1 MDFGFDP
8 ARFFRMQCISPG
20 VLPHCSLPVCS
31 RIPLSLVRN
40 EWSRWRAPATL
51 LLAVLAVL
59 AGVGAGA
66 ARGAGA
72 DDLDFFEKKIRPV
85 LVERCYE
92 CHSAEGKTKAGLR
105 LDTPEGWKEGGDSGP
120 AVIAGNVDQSPLIKA
135 IRYSGLDFEAM
146 PPKSALPAAEVAL
159 LEEWVRRGAPAP
171 AGPVGAVRTKQVGLS
186 LDAGRKFW
194 AFIPPVDSPLPRSK
208 MEKWARTDVDR
219 FIAAKWTEKGLQPA
233 ADADRATF
241 FRRVSFDLLGFP
253 PAPEELAAFERDSRP
268 DAREQLIDRLLS
280 SRHFGERWGRQWLD
294 VARFAE
300 SSGGGRTL
308 LFKDAWRYRDYV
320 IDAFNRDLPF
330 DQFIREQIAGDLLPH
345 ASPDER
351 ARRLMATAFLA
362 LGPTN
367 YEEQNKD
374 ALRMDIVDEQLDVIG
389 KGFLGMT
396 IGCARCHDHKFDPIP
411 TQDYYA
417 LAGILRSTHT
427 LHNYTDNVAKW
438 VDVPLPADAEIQ
450 QQLAEHEAKVAELN
464 GTIAKLRRASKA
476 PAAAGKRVVPTELDG
491 AVIDDA
497 QALVV
502 GNWKGSTFSGGYVGE
517 GYLTDNNDGKGA
529 KTVTFTPAIAQS
541 GRYEVRL
548 AYTALAN
555 RATNVPV
562 TILHADGENVVV
574 VNQREAPAL
583 GGRFHSLG
591 KFRFEKEGQGY
602 VLISNEGTDGYVV
615 VDALQVVPAD
625 DGKESAALVAAA
637 TSDDPKVKSNAA
649 ELRRLEAELKK
660 LTAGAPQ
667 RPLTMGVKEAVG
679 EIGDTEIRIRGVAR
693 NLGAKVPR
701 GFLQVAQQKPPQ
713 FRPDESGRRELAEWI
728 ASADNPL
735 TARVIVNRIWA
746 GLMGAGLV
754 RTVDNFGTT
763 GELPSHPELLDHL
776 ARRFVASGWSMKQL
790 VRDIVLTRT
799 YGLATTP
806 NAEAAQADPD
816 NRLLSHAR
824 RRRLDAEQIR
834 DAILWAGGKLDLT
847 FGGPNLAAPGVAMP
861 TSEYGHVFTDTR
873 RSVYTPAFRNR
884 RLELFEVF
892 DFADIN
898 APIAQRSV
906 TTVAPQALYL
916 MNHPFVIEQ
925 AKAAAITTLQVAGD
939 DGARID
945 HAYRRTLGRLP
956 TRAEREL
963 SLRFVQSARAEGA
976 VDAPTVEVWSQLQQS
991 LFASVDFRYLN

>member
-1 MDFGFDP
+1 MRLTT
-8 ARFFRMQCISPG
+8 ARR
-20 VLPHCSLPVCS
+20 
-31 RIPLSLVRN
+31 
-40 EWSRWRAPATL
+40 
-51 LLAVLAVL
+51 LLAALITVA
-59 AGVGAGA
+59 GAGF
-66 ARGAGA
+66 ARGAETN
-72 DDLDFFEKKIRPV
+72 DLDFFERKIRPL
-85 LVERCYE
+85 LVDRCYE

-105 LDTPEGWKEGGDSGP
+105 LDTPEGWLAGGDSGP
-120 AVIAGNVDQSPLIKA
+120 AVIPGSVERSPLIKA

-146 PPKSALPAAEVAL
+146 PPKSALSGDEVAL
-159 LEEWVRRGAPAP
+159 LEEWVKRGAPAP
-171 AGPVGAVRTKQVGLS
+171 AGHASAVRAKQVGLS

-194 AFIPPVDSPLPRSK
+194 AFVPPAQPAVPRSR
-208 MEKWARTDVDR
+208 MDAWARTDSDR
-219 FIAAKWTEKGLQPA
+219 FIGAKWQEKGLQPA
-233 ADADRATF
+233 PDADRATF
-241 FRRVSFDLLGFP
+241 FRRLSFDLLGLP
-253 PAPEELAAFERDSRP
+253 PAPDELDAFVRDSRP
-268 DAREQLIDRLLS
+268 DARAQVIDRMLA

-320 IDAFNRDLPF
+320 IDAFNRDVPF

-345 ASPDER
+345 SSPEER
-351 ARRLMATAFLA
+351 ARQLTATAFLA

-374 ALRMDIVDEQLDVIG
+374 ALRMDVVDEQLDLIG
-389 KGFLGMT
+389 KGLLGMT
-396 IGCARCHDHKFDPIP
+396 IGCARCHDHKFDPVP

-438 VDVPLPADAEIQ
+438 VDVPLPTDLQTEKEI
-450 QQLAEHEAKVAELN
+450 AAHEAKVAEL
-464 GTIAKLRRASKA
+464 TPQIAKQRRLAKG
-476 PAAAGKRVVPTELDG
+476 AGGDKRVAATELAG
-491 AVIDDA
+491 LVIDDSK
-497 QALVV
+497 ALVV
-502 GNWKGSTFSGGYVGE
+502 GNWKGSTTTAGFVGE
-517 GYLTDNNDGKGA
+517 GYLTDNNEGKGT

-548 AYTALAN
+548 AYTAFGN

-574 VNQREAPAL
+574 VNQREAPVS
-583 GGRFHSLG
+583 GSFHSLG

-602 VLISNEGTDGYVV
+602 VLVSNEGTDGFVV

-625 DGKESAALVAAA
+625 DAKETVVAAA
-637 TSDDPKVKSNAA
+637 ATGGADDAKSRAHAA
-649 ELRRLEAELKK
+649 ELRRLEAELKR
-660 LTAGAPQ
+660 LTAAAPERQ
-667 RPLTMGVKEAVG
+667 HAMGVKEAVG

-701 GFLQVAQQKPPQ
+701 GFLQVAQVGAPRFKA
-713 FRPDESGRRELAEWI
+713 DESGRRELAEWI
-728 ASADNPL
+728 ASPANPL
-735 TARVIVNRIWA
+735 TARVIVNRVWA
-746 GLMGAGLV
+746 WLMGAGLV

-776 ARRFVASGWSMKQL
+776 TQRFVASGWSIKQL
-790 VRDIVLTRT
+790 VRDIVGSRT

-806 NAEAAQADPD
+806 TIEATQADPD

-834 DAILWAGGKLDLT
+834 DAILWTGGNLDLT
-847 FGGPNLAAPGVAMP
+847 FGGPNLAKPGAAAP

-898 APIAQRSV
+898 ASIGQRAV

-925 AKAAAITTLQVAGD
+925 AKLAAVQTLRIEGD

-956 TRAEREL
+956 TKAERAL
-963 SLRFVQSARAEGA
+963 ATRFVRGAEAGSADEASRL
-976 VDAPTVEVWSQLQQS
+976 EVWSQFQQS
-991 LFASVDFRYLN
+991 LLACVDFRYLN